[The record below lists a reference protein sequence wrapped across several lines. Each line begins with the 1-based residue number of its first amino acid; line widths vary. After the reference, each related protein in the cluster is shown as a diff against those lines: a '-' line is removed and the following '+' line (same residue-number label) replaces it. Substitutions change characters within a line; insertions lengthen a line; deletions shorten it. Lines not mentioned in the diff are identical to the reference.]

1 MSKQASNHDT
11 MMINQDTY
19 PELKPGTVPM
29 DAMTV
34 RPQSNY
40 VNLVLLREL
49 QSHAVFTTN
58 GQDADIATVPVSDGD
73 YSPGLMFMRKQ
84 TGSDRRV
91 GKALQRD
98 LALFGEDEDECTM
111 QVNEMCQDCPECI
124 LYGSA
129 AGDDAISITSRV
141 MYDTAY
147 TLRDATIVIDEKFQ
161 NAPGGDYAKTAEA
174 TIREPDFFEPG
185 TLFPSV
191 ITLRDTTPAELAFVL
206 GITRKNKRYGAA
218 TSRLGR
224 TKNHI
229 LGVYA
234 GSEEGPANLEL
245 TRDAIGR
252 LQTDSDTGYGSV
264 QDVTSSENLDPERV
278 ADHVRDS
285 FDETIDEDGLDLG
298 RISDG
303 TVSELIDVATGEEFG
318 EVLAEQREHSREFL
332 PETE

>member
-1 MSKQASNHDT
+1 
-11 MMINQDTY
+11 MIDHETY
-19 PELKPGTVPM
+19 PELEASTVPT
-29 DAMTV
+29 DEMTV
-34 RPQSNY
+34 QPRSNY
-40 VNLVLLREL
+40 VNVLVLREL

-58 GQDADIATVPVSDGD
+58 GQDADIATVPVGDGD

-98 LALFGEDEDECTM
+98 LGLFGEDEFECTM

-129 AGDDAISITSRV
+129 ASSSDRALSITSRV

-147 TLRDATIVIDEKFQ
+147 TLRDASVVIDEKFQ
-161 NAPGGDYAKTAEA
+161 NAPGDDYAKSAEA

-191 ITLRDTTPAELAFVL
+191 VTLRDATPAEVAFVL
-206 GITRKNKRYGAA
+206 GITKQNKRYGAT

-224 TKNHI
+224 VNNHV

-234 GSEEGPANLEL
+234 GNEEGPANLEL
-245 TRDAIGR
+245 TRRAITG
-252 LQTDSDTGYGSV
+252 LVNGGEFDSW
-264 QDVTSSENLDPERV
+264 QDVVRAETLAPDAV
-278 ADHVRDS
+278 ADHMTASFEEAIDRDHLGLDRVSHETVDELLAAATDDS
-285 FDETIDEDGLDLG
+285 FVD
-298 RISDG
+298 
-303 TVSELIDVATGEEFG
+303 
-318 EVLAEQREHSREFL
+318 VLAKQREQSRAFL
-332 PETE
+332 EQAE

>member
-1 MSKQASNHDT
+1 
-11 MMINQDTY
+11 MIDHDTY
-19 PELKPGTVPM
+19 PELERGTVAL
-29 DAMTV
+29 DAMNL
-34 RPQSNY
+34 RPQNNF
-40 VNLVLLREL
+40 VNVLVLREL

-58 GQDADIATVPVSDGD
+58 GQDADLANVAVGDGD
-73 YSPGLMFMRKQ
+73 ERAEYSPGLMFMRKQ
-84 TGSDRRV
+84 TGSDRRF

-98 LALFGEDEDECTM
+98 LGLFEEDEDECTM

-141 MYDTAY
+141 MHDTAY

-191 ITLRDTTPAELAFVL
+191 ITLRDATPAELAFVL

-245 TRDAIGR
+245 TRDAIHR
-252 LQTDSDTGYGSV
+252 LRSDPETDYSSV

-278 ADHVRDS
+278 ADHVHES
-285 FDETIDEDGLDLG
+285 FEKTIENDRLDLS
-298 RISDG
+298 RVSAE
-303 TVSELIDVATGEEFG
+303 TVSEILDVATDEEFG
-318 EVLAEQREHSREFL
+318 EVLAEQREYSREFL
-332 PETE
+332 TEIE

>member
-1 MSKQASNHDT
+1 
-11 MMINQDTY
+11 MIDHDTY
-19 PELKPGTVPM
+19 PELEPGTVPA
-29 DAMTV
+29 DEMTV

-40 VNLVLLREL
+40 VNLLVLREL

-58 GQDADIATVPVSDGD
+58 GQDADIASVPVADGD

-98 LALFGEDEDECTM
+98 LELFEEDEDECTM

-129 AGDDAISITSRV
+129 ASSGDQELSITSRV

-147 TLRDATIVIDEKFQ
+147 TLRDASVVIDEKFQ
-161 NAPGGDYAKTAEA
+161 NAPGDDYAKSAEP

-191 ITLRDTTPAELAFVL
+191 VTLHDATPAEVAFVL
-206 GITRKNKRYGAA
+206 GITRQNKRYGAT

-224 TKNHI
+224 VDNNV
-229 LGVYA
+229 LGVYV

-245 TRDAIGR
+245 TRGAIERLVETGTFDSWRDVVRAETLPPDAVANHVTATFEDAIDDDHLR
-252 LQTDSDTGYGSV
+252 LD
-264 QDVTSSENLDPERV
+264 RV
-278 ADHVRDS
+278 
-285 FDETIDEDGLDLG
+285 
-298 RISDG
+298 SDG
-303 TVSELIDVATGEEFG
+303 AVDELLAAATDESFVD
-318 EVLAEQREHSREFL
+318 VLAEQREQSRAFL
-332 PETE
+332 DQAE

>member
-1 MSKQASNHDT
+1 MSDYPQ
-11 MMINQDTY
+11 MIDHNTY
-19 PELKPGTVPM
+19 PELKPGTVPA
-29 DAMTV
+29 DEMTL

-40 VNLVLLREL
+40 VNLLVLREL

-58 GQDADIATVPVSDGD
+58 GQDADIASVPVANGD

-98 LALFGEDEDECTM
+98 LGLFKEDEDECTM

-129 AGDDAISITSRV
+129 ASSGEQELSITSRV

-147 TLRDATIVIDEKFQ
+147 TLRDASVVVDEKFQ
-161 NAPGGDYAKTAEA
+161 NAPGDDYAKSAEA

-191 ITLRDTTPAELAFVL
+191 VTLRDATPAEVAFVL
-206 GITRKNKRYGAA
+206 EITMRNKRYGAT

-224 TKNHI
+224 VNNRVLDI
-229 LGVYA
+229 YV

-245 TRDAIGR
+245 TRGAIKRLAETDAYDSWENVVRAETLSPDLVADYVAESFEKAIE
-252 LQTDSDTGYGSV
+252 TD
-264 QDVTSSENLDPERV
+264 NLGLERV
-278 ADHVRDS
+278 P
-285 FDETIDEDGLDLG
+285 DEI
-298 RISDG
+298 I
-303 TVSELIDVATGEEFG
+303 SELSDYTTDESFVD
-318 EVLAEQREHSREFL
+318 VLAEQRDRSRAFL
-332 PETE
+332 DQAE